1 MPALPLLSIL
11 ALLFSKEI
19 FSYDSEKVV
28 ILCILSFILGIYFYT
43 RKALSNIFIE
53 HRNNLEND
61 IISIYNLEI
70 ALLDKMVY
78 FINNNRLIYSKI
90 VNLSLWINNTIKIF
104 LFKIN
109 RSRILSIL
117 HIGKDY
123 LNLYLKE
130 MLLMNT
136 LKNLF
141 DTKLS
146 NEKFSY
152 LTQSNLNNDIS
163 VTNILTSSLNSIHED
178 ITYTEDLLLLYN
190 RDEVEIE
197 YTSDS
202 KNWYNFY

>member
-28 ILCILSFILGIYFYT
+28 ILCILSFILGVYFYT

-78 FINNNRLIYSKI
+78 FINNNKLIYSKI

-109 RSRILSIL
+109 RSRILYIL

-130 MLLMNT
+130 MILMNT

-152 LTQSNLNNDIS
+152 LTQSNLNDDIS
-163 VTNILTSSLNSIHED
+163 VTNILASSLNSINED
-178 ITYTEDLLLLYN
+178 ITSNEDLLLLYN

-197 YTSDS
+197 YTLDS

>member
-152 LTQSNLNNDIS
+152 LTQSNLNDDIS
-163 VTNILTSSLNSIHED
+163 VTNILASSLNSINED
-178 ITYTEDLLLLYN
+178 ITSNEDLLLLYN

-197 YTSDS
+197 YTLDS

>member
-197 YTSDS
+197 YISDS

>member
-78 FINNNRLIYSKI
+78 FINNNKLIYSKI

-130 MLLMNT
+130 MILMNT

-152 LTQSNLNNDIS
+152 LTQSNLNDAIS
-163 VTNILTSSLNSIHED
+163 VTNILASSLNSINED
-178 ITYTEDLLLLYN
+178 ITFNEDLLLLYN

-197 YTSDS
+197 YTLDS

>member
-11 ALLFSKEI
+11 AILFSKEI

-78 FINNNRLIYSKI
+78 FINNNKLVYHKI
-90 VNLSLWINNTIKIF
+90 VNLSLWVNNIIRIF

-117 HIGKDY
+117 HVGKDY
-123 LNLYLKE
+123 LNLYLRE
-130 MLLMNT
+130 IILMNT
-136 LKNLF
+136 FKSLF

-146 NEKFSY
+146 DQKFSY
-152 LTQSNLNNDIS
+152 LTKSILNDEIS
-163 VTNILTSSLNSIHED
+163 ATNILTSSLNSIDED
-178 ITYTEDLLLLYN
+178 IARNEDLLLLYN
-190 RDEVEIE
+190 KDEVEIE
-197 YTSDS
+197 YTLDS